1 MSIPFVSLADTFDQ
15 WRTKT
20 NTNYAAVGDIEGLTT
35 PVTTDIISALND
47 LNQNVLKDLIDDTTP
62 ELGGNLSLNSNDIDG
77 VGNIN
82 ITGNITG
89 TIVVGGDLTGTVDN
103 AQLSINTAGVVG
115 TSVGG
120 DLSGTVSNAQ
130 IVPDA
135 IGNAELAV
143 NAVTA
148 LNILDGEITAAKY
161 QDNSISAEKIAPNQ
175 ISISELFTSGGD
187 GTSGQVLSRNSS
199 GNLEFIDVISD
210 PVMGGDLSG
219 VASAAQIISN
229 VVGINELNVSDGTS
243 GQLLSRNALGNLEF
257 IDAPA
262 GGGSGGTAVFA
273 EDLFNGNGT
282 STTFTLS
289 TEVLDSKSILVSV
302 SGVIQP
308 TSSYTLPTTTSIDF
322 TGSPPA
328 STASIRVLHL
338 GTTTLVADDS
348 VTNSK
353 LADNSV
359 GTGKIIT
366 GSIVDDK
373 LNANGTL
380 PAWDGSQLINLP
392 PPANNSVDGTK
403 IALGSDA
410 VGDIMFYNGTDWVRL
425 EKGTAGQTLK
435 MNAGATAP
443 EWAN

>member
-1 MSIPFVSLADTFDQ
+1 MAIPFISLADTFDQ

-20 NTNYAAVGDIEGLTT
+20 NINYAAVGDIEGLTT
-35 PVTTDIISALND
+35 PVTTDVISALND
-47 LNQNVLKDLIDDTTP
+47 LNQNLLKDLIDDTTP
-62 ELGGNLSLNSNDIDG
+62 ELGGNLSLNSKDIEG

-89 TIVVGGDLTGTVDN
+89 TIV
-103 AQLSINTAGVVG
+103 
-115 TSVGG
+115 VGG

-187 GTSGQVLSRNSS
+187 GTTGQVLSRNSS

-219 VASAAQIISN
+219 VASAAQIIPN

-262 GGGSGGTAVFA
+262 GGGGSGGTAVFV
-273 EDLFNGNGT
+273 EDLFTGNGS

-289 TEVLDSKSILVSV
+289 TEVLDSKTILVSV

-322 TGSPPA
+322 TSSPPA
-328 STASIRVLHL
+328 NNSAIRVLHL

-353 LADNSV
+353 LADDSV
-359 GTGKIIT
+359 GTGKIIS
-366 GSIVDDK
+366 GSILDNK

-425 EKGTAGQTLK
+425 AKGTAGQTLK